1 MSEPRPAHSPDEVPH
16 SRGRGGSRSSLLV
29 PGLAI
34 GGLLLIPA
42 IGLVYAST
50 TSFGKGADEA
60 SSAAPVSD
68 DDEDGVKPAS
78 PSKKSTPKKTS
89 PTSSAPAKP
98 AKVPRSDEAAECCK
112 ALSDLAKD
120 APIEQRAA
128 YLSASQSCEAATTPT
143 VAKKRVK
150 NQLRLAKIDPPPSCE
165 D

>member
-1 MSEPRPAHSPDEVPH
+1 MSEPNLSPDEVPH
-16 SRGRGGSRSSLLV
+16 SRARGSSSRSLLL

-34 GGLLLIPA
+34 GGLLLVPA

-50 TSFGKGADEA
+50 TSFGKGADDA
-60 SSAAPVSD
+60 SSAAPASD
-68 DDEDGVKPAS
+68 DADDEAKPTAA
-78 PSKKSTPKKTS
+78 PKKSTSKKAGGATA
-89 PTSSAPAKP
+89 TEKGKP
-98 AKVPRSDEAAECCK
+98 AKQPRTDEAAECCK
-112 ALSDLAKD
+112 ALADLAKD
-120 APIEQRAA
+120 APVEQRAA

>member
-1 MSEPRPAHSPDEVPH
+1 MSEPRPALSPDEVPH
-16 SRGRGGSRSSLLV
+16 SRGRGARSRSLLA

-34 GGLLLIPA
+34 GGLLLVPA

-50 TSFGKGADEA
+50 TSFGTGEDDA

-68 DDEDGVKPAS
+68 DDDDAKPTSPAKKS
-78 PSKKSTPKKTS
+78 APKKAAATSTSKTKPSKE
-89 PTSSAPAKP
+89 
-98 AKVPRSDEAAECCK
+98 PRSDEAAECCK
-112 ALSDLAKD
+112 ALADLAKD
-120 APIEQRAA
+120 APVEQRAA